1 MNGIVNYSSLMGRL
15 GYWLFAAPFRGRFYR
30 IGAVF
35 SQMVR
40 IGVQAIPMAALT
52 ALTIGAVL
60 AMQSLDGLKS
70 LGAESRVPELVSL
83 SLFKELAPMLMAVI
97 MIGRSGSAVS
107 AELGTMRVSEE
118 IEALEVMGIHPVSY
132 LVVPR
137 FLAMMVMMPVLSIFG
152 IYMGLLGGWIIC
164 EGALGMGTSFYI
176 NQALDSVMLE
186 DLNAALIKSAV
197 FGFLIVT
204 IACNTGL
211 HVRGGAEGVGKATTA
226 SVVYSLLAVFV
237 ANAILTALIFF

>member
-1 MNGIVNYSSLMGRL
+1 
-15 GYWLFAAPFRGRFYR
+15 
-30 IGAVF
+30 
-35 SQMVR
+35 
-40 IGVQAIPMAALT
+40 
-52 ALTIGAVL
+52 
-60 AMQSLDGLKS
+60 
-70 LGAESRVPELVSL
+70 
-83 SLFKELAPMLMAVI
+83 MLMAVI